1 MSIPEQQ
8 SSTTSELLA
17 LAESASVLRLSTAGS
32 VDDGKSTLIGR
43 MLYDSKGVYE
53 DQVAAAEKAAEKKDS
68 SLMLSLLTDGLKA
81 EREQGITI
89 DVAYRFFS
97 TPKRRFILADTP
109 GHEQYTRNMATGA
122 STADVT
128 IVLIDAS
135 KGITTQTKRHSCIA
149 SLLGV
154 PRLVIAINK
163 MDMVAYSEQRFN
175 DLVNEYKE
183 FAPRLNVK
191 DISFFPVSALNGD
204 NVVES
209 SKHMPW
215 YHGGPLLEHL
225 ENLYIGSD
233 RNQVDFR
240 FPVQY
245 VIRPGDSYRGYA
257 GQIASG
263 SISVGEE
270 IVALPSMQRSRIK
283 SVDIVNKDCQLESI
297 ENANTP
303 MSVSLTLS
311 DNIDISR
318 GDILVRTRNQP
329 RITTELELM
338 LVWMSEQP
346 LDTKK
351 QYIFFHGTR
360 KVPGYISEMVYRL
373 DVNSLSRLPPQM
385 LNLNEIGRISVILKS
400 PVCVDS
406 YKQNRS
412 TGCMILIDPD
422 DFQTVAAGMVLDHDH
437 FGEQDLSE
445 KKILHEE
452 RGVISRSEREQLF
465 GAKALTFWF
474 TGLSG
479 SGKSTLASVFEKK
492 LFEQGKAVYRL
503 DGDNLRLGLNKDL
516 GFSISDRSENIRRVA
531 EVAKLF
537 NDAGVTVLCSFI
549 SPLKQDRE
557 VAKGI
562 IGEKSF
568 LEIFV
573 DTPIEVCEKRDP
585 HGMYKKARAGT
596 LKNFTGI
603 SAPYEAPEKALLTI
617 KTSSQSVEE
626 CLLRLMEVFKSTQ
639 ENINTH

>member
-1 MSIPEQQ
+1 MESSQQ
-8 SSTTSELLA
+8 LSSTTTELLA

-53 DQVAAAEKAAEKKDS
+53 DQVLAAEKAAEKKDS

-128 IVLIDAS
+128 IILVDAS
-135 KGITTQTKRHSCIA
+135 KGITTQTRRHSCIA

-154 PRLVIAINK
+154 PRLVVAVNK
-163 MDMVAYSEQRFN
+163 MDMVAYSEQRFQE
-175 DLVNEYKE
+175 LVQEYKE

-191 DISFFPVSALNGD
+191 DISFFPVSALKGD
-204 NVVES
+204 NVVEP
-209 SKHMPW
+209 SKNMPW

-225 ENLYIGSD
+225 ENIYIGSD
-233 RNQVDFR
+233 RNQIDFR
-240 FPVQY
+240 FPIQF
-245 VIRPGDSYRGYA
+245 VIRPGDIYRGYA

-263 SISVGEE
+263 GISVGEE
-270 IVALPSMQRSRIK
+270 IVALPSLQKSRIK
-283 SVDIVNKDCQLESI
+283 SIDIVNKSCQVESI
-297 ENANTP
+297 SSANTP
-303 MSVSLTLS
+303 MSVSLTLT

-318 GDILVRTRNQP
+318 GDILVRPRNQP
-329 RITTELELM
+329 RSTSELELM

-346 LDTKK
+346 LDPKK

-360 KVPGYISEMVYRL
+360 KVPGYISEIVYRL
-373 DVNSLSRLPPQM
+373 DVNSLSRLPPQP
-385 LNLNEIGRISVILKS
+385 LNLNEIGRVSVILKS
-400 PVCVDS
+400 SVCVDS

-412 TGCMILIDPD
+412 TGCLIIIDPD
-422 DFQTVAAGMVLDHDH
+422 DFQTVAAAMVLEHDH
-437 FGEQDLSE
+437 FTEKEPSE
-445 KKILHEE
+445 NKILHEE
-452 RGVISRSEREQLF
+452 RGSISRLDREELLKS
-465 GAKALTFWF
+465 KALTFWF

-479 SGKSTLASVFEKK
+479 SGKSTLASAFEKK

-537 NDAGVTVLCSFI
+537 NDAGISVLCSFI
-549 SPLKQDRE
+549 SPIKQDRE
-557 VAKGI
+557 SARAI
-562 IGEKSF
+562 IGDESF
-568 LEIFV
+568 IEIFV
-573 DTPIEVCEKRDP
+573 DTPIEVCEQRDP

-596 LKNFTGI
+596 LKNFTGV
-603 SAPYEAPEKALLTI
+603 SAPYEQPDNPFLKLETSAESIEICLEKLD
-617 KTSSQSVEE
+617 SVF
-626 CLLRLMEVFKSTQ
+626 RNKQ
-639 ENINTH
+639 K